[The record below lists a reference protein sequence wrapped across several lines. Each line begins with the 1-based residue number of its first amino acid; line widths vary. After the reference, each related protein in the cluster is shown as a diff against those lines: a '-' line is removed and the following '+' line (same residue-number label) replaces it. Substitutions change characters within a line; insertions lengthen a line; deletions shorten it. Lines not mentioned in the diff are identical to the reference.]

1 MKSPL
6 FIKIFTGYLTVILIL
21 YLLVTFISFRSIKT
35 HYYNDLKSTLEHF
48 CRTFVIEIDPVV
60 KDGRSPRLSER
71 VKQLGDRS
79 GLRITVIALNG
90 DVYADTDK
98 DPELMERHDD
108 RPEIRQAATNT
119 VGMATRPSTTLKQDM
134 MYVALAV
141 DDSNGRGYYIRS
153 SEPVSE
159 INILVSS
166 LRKEILKITGII
178 LCLAL
183 LSAYLLSR
191 KLTRPLYELTQT
203 AQKVTAGDMDAR
215 VNYRNRDEIGELAR
229 YFNTMVE
236 RGRNLFTELSH
247 QKDAL
252 NLIITNLQEGLLVT
266 DSDGTVMLYNDSF
279 TMLTGITLKT
289 GKFYWESIRN
299 PELVRFIESVF
310 DNKKNMQQEITIGTT
325 HLMCLGFISPA
336 DNQTVITLHDITDI
350 VAMAKMKKDFVT
362 NVSHELRTPLTS
374 IKGYVETAMESA
386 DEETGYYLKIISRN
400 TDRLI
405 NIVHDLLQ
413 LSKLEQ
419 ENNKLEVEEVNI
431 SQLIDNVL
439 KGFEH
444 RIKEKGLT
452 ISFEPDDQYT
462 TVSGDYFKLEQVF
475 INLVDNAV
483 KYTETG
489 TIRISVTGNGMSVS
503 ISVSDTGIGIPPQD
517 LSHIFERFYVIDKSR
532 SRQMGGTGLGLSI
545 VKHIVLLHDGQVDVK
560 SEPGTGSTF
569 TIILPLTTAA
579 E

>member
-6 FIKIFTGYLTVILIL
+6 FIKILSGYLTVILIL
-21 YLLVTFISFRSIKT
+21 YLLVTFISFKSIKS
-35 HYYNDLKSTLEHF
+35 HYYGDLKNTLEHF

-60 KDGRSPRLSER
+60 QDGRSPQLSER
-71 VKQLGDRS
+71 VTRLGDRS
-79 GLRITVIALNG
+79 GLRITIVASNG
-90 DVYADTDK
+90 NVYADTDE

-119 VGMATRPSTTLKQDM
+119 VGMAVRTSATLRQDM

-141 DDSNGRGYYIRS
+141 HNNNGPGYYIRS
-153 SEPVSE
+153 SKPVSE

-166 LRKEILKITGII
+166 LRKDILKITGII

-191 KLTRPLYELTQT
+191 KLTRPLSELAQT
-203 AQKVTAGDMDAR
+203 AQKVTAGDMNAR
-215 VNYRNRDEIGELAR
+215 VTYRNRDEIGQLAR

-236 RGRNLFTELSH
+236 RGRILVTELSH

-252 NLIITNLQEGLLVT
+252 NLIISNLQEGLLVT
-266 DSDGTVMLYNDSF
+266 DRDGTVMLYNDSF
-279 TMLTGITLKT
+279 TRLTGITVQT

-310 DNKKNMQQEITIGTT
+310 SNKKNMQKEITIGTT

-386 DEETGYYLKIISRN
+386 DEETGYYLNIICRN

-413 LSKLEQ
+413 LSNLEQ
-419 ENNKLEVEEVNI
+419 ENNTLETDAINI
-431 SQLIDNVL
+431 TQLIDDVL

-452 ISFEPDDQYT
+452 ISFEPDDRYT
-462 TVSGDYFKLEQVF
+462 TVIGDYFKLEQVF
-475 INLVDNAV
+475 INLVDNAI

-489 TIRISVTGNGMSVS
+489 AITITVTGNGTTVS
-503 ISVSDTGIGIPPQD
+503 ISVSDTGIGIPAQD
-517 LSHIFERFYVIDKSR
+517 LTHIFERFYVVDKSR

-545 VKHIVLLHDGQVDVK
+545 VKHIVLLHNGQVDVK

-569 TIILPLTTAA
+569 TVTLPI
-579 E
+579 

>member
-1 MKSPL
+1 
-6 FIKIFTGYLTVILIL
+6 LTVIFIL
-21 YLLVTFISFRSIKT
+21 YLLVTFISFKSIKN
-35 HYYNDLKSTLEHF
+35 HYYDDLKNTLVHF
-48 CRTFVIEIDPVV
+48 CKTFVIEIDPVL
-60 KDGRSPRLSER
+60 KDGRSPQLSER
-71 VKQLGDRS
+71 IRRLGDRS
-79 GLRITVIALNG
+79 GLRITIIAVNG

-98 DPELMERHDD
+98 DPELMERHDA
-108 RPEIRQAATNT
+108 RPEIMQAATNT
-119 VGMATRPSTTLKQDM
+119 VGMAVRTSATLKQDM

-141 DDSNGRGYYIRS
+141 NDSNGQRYYIRS
-153 SEPVSE
+153 SKPVRE
-159 INILVSS
+159 INVLISS

-191 KLTRPLYELTQT
+191 KLTRPLFELTQT
-203 AQKVTAGDMDAR
+203 AQKVTAGDMNAR

-236 RGRNLFTELSH
+236 RGRTLFTELSH

-279 TMLTGITLKT
+279 TRLTGVMLKT

-374 IKGYVETAMESA
+374 IKGYVETAMESS

-419 ENNKLEVEEVNI
+419 ENNKLEIEEINI
-431 SQLIDNVL
+431 AQLIDNVL

-452 ISFEPDDQYT
+452 VSFEPDDRYT
-462 TVSGDYFKLEQVF
+462 TINGDYFKLEQVF

-489 TIRISVTGNGMSVS
+489 EITIKVTGNETSVS

-545 VKHIVLLHDGQVDVK
+545 VKHIVLLHNGQVDVK

-569 TIILPLTTAA
+569 TIILPLPTATT
-579 E
+579 